1 MEDRTEVT
9 TEKLK
14 EKRIKEPSEIQ
25 KENGVTGSMILI
37 TLFSTALI
45 LLLTL
50 PNIYLDNQIYY
61 ESREINHYQTIKLTL
76 QEEQEIIQNKLEVIE
91 AKEKLNSRIK

>member
-1 MEDRTEVT
+1 MA
-9 TEKLK
+9 EK
-14 EKRIKEPSEIQ
+14 IKKMRNGMRRGVE

-37 TLFSTALI
+37 TVFSMSLL

-61 ESREINHYQTIKLTL
+61 ESREIAHYQNVLKTLREEQTIIKKRLETIKY
-76 QEEQEIIQNKLEVIE
+76 QESVVDTGVE
-91 AKEKLNSRIK
+91 